1 MKLPL
6 KYERQDKSG
15 DCISFVVYKTS
26 LEHLFGNQIKGSSDF
41 QNLIWC
47 FVFT

>member
-1 MKLPL
+1 MKLLL

-26 LEHLFGNQIKGSSDF
+26 LGTFIRESN
-41 QNLIWC
+41 
-47 FVFT
+47 